1 MTARAITP
9 RAITPRVFTIPA
21 GLPFL
26 PTLVQA
32 VRGGRFHGD
41 TGWRADDPLALA
53 ATTIFVPTRRAAREL
68 RSLFVEMGDGRAAI
82 LPTIRPLGEFEEDR
96 VLFESADQATVDLDP
111 PVASLDRL
119 LHLAPL
125 VRRWIE
131 RLPGHLAQLYGED
144 VVVPASS
151 ADALW
156 LARDLTELMD
166 EIETESA
173 DWSKLGDLV
182 PEGLANWWQVTLAFL
197 SIVSEQWPAMLAELG
212 RSNPA
217 AHRNAL
223 IQAEAERLQRTP
235 PAGPVIVAG
244 STGSIPATAALLS
257 VIARLQNGAVVL
269 PGLDQ
274 SLDEVA
280 WSAIGRSD
288 SDPSVYGHPH
298 YQLRKLIARLGVL
311 RGDVEPLDE
320 APAHRA
326 LRLTALSEA
335 LRPADTTDAWAD
347 RRHAF
352 PLPAMEAAFAGITLL
367 DAPTE
372 RDEALAIAIAL
383 RQAIEEA
390 GKTAALVTGDRILA
404 RRVSA
409 ELRRFGITADDSG
422 GTPLN
427 KTPPATLLL
436 QAVRAVFSPGDP
448 IAILSLL
455 KHPLLSLGLER
466 ATVRRAAEMI
476 ELIALRGGTGRPD
489 IATLATLFEDRF
501 ADLGASER
509 QPFWLPRVDAAKLEA
524 ARSVLAALEQ
534 ALSPLI
540 ALRDNGR
547 FTTEAAAR
555 ISVEV
560 LEALG
565 RSADGSLSELYAG
578 DAGAGMADFLRAL
591 IGTQAGYEILP
602 WEWPGV
608 LDALIAP
615 EAVKPT
621 IAGDGRIAI
630 WGALEARL
638 QTVDLL
644 VIGGLNEGTWPRRTE
659 PDRFLSRGMKNGLS
673 LEPPERRIGQ
683 AAHDFMMALGGER
696 VILSRAARSGDAP
709 AVPSR
714 WMQRLTTFLGDAV
727 TDNCRARG
735 RILLDWAQKLDE
747 RQDMPFAP
755 RPNPKPPLASRPK
768 HFSVT
773 EIETLRRD
781 PYAIYARRILR
792 LQPLDDVLRDPS
804 VAERGNLFHDIL
816 HGFTA
821 AKIDPDAPDALERLI
836 EIGSAA
842 FDEAALPDDLQVV
855 WWPRFEAMAAN
866 IITWEKEQAQK
877 NPTRHSE
884 LVAAKT
890 SIGATGVTLGGRA
903 DRIDGLPGGMAD
915 ILDYKT
921 GSSPSKRQAHTLIAP
936 QLALEAA
943 LLRRGAFADLGKA
956 EAAELAY
963 IRLKPNGAVEPES
976 ILEIKGASASLR
988 SAADLGEEAWAR
1000 LEALV
1005 KHYGDPTSGY
1015 LSRALPFRENETGG
1029 YYDHLA
1035 RVLEW
1040 SAGTDGG
1047 EGVDE

>member
-1 MTARAITP
+1 MSASATR
-9 RAITPRVFTIPA
+9 PRVFTIPA

-26 PTLVQA
+26 PTLVDA
-32 VRGGRFHGD
+32 VRDGRFHGAK
-41 TGWRADDPLALA
+41 GWSAEDPLALA

-68 RSLFVEMGDGRAAI
+68 RSLFVEMGEGRAAI

-96 VLFESADQATVDLDP
+96 VLFESADAETVDLDP

-125 VRRWIE
+125 VRLWVE
-131 RLPGHLAQLYGED
+131 RLPDHLAALYGED

-223 IQAEAERLQRTP
+223 ILAEAARLKRNP

-244 STGSIPATAALLS
+244 STGSIPATATLLAA
-257 VIARLQNGAVVL
+257 IARLPQGAVVL

-274 SLDEVA
+274 SLDQEA
-280 WSAIGRSD
+280 WDAVGRSE
-288 SDPSVYGHPH
+288 SDPSVYGHPQ
-298 YQLRKLIARLGVL
+298 YQLRKLVNRLGIL
-311 RGDVEPLDE
+311 RGDAEPVGQ

-326 LRLTALSEA
+326 LRLAALSEA
-335 LRPADTTDAWAD
+335 LRPADTTDKWAEHRGGYAQGD
-347 RRHAF
+347 
-352 PLPAMEAAFAGITLL
+352 LQAAFAGVTLL
-367 DAPTE
+367 EAATE

-383 RQAIEEA
+383 RQAIEEP
-390 GKTAALVTGDRILA
+390 GQTAALVTGDRTLA

-422 GTPLN
+422 GTPLY

-436 QAVRAVFSPGDP
+436 QAVRAVFTPGDP

-466 ATVRRAAEMI
+466 TTVRRAAEMI
-476 ELIALRGGTGRPD
+476 ELVALRGGTGRPD
-489 IATLATLFEDRF
+489 IATLATLFEQRF
-501 ADLGASER
+501 DELGASER
-509 QPFWLPRVDAAKLEA
+509 QPFWLPRVDGSKLEA
-524 ARSVLAALEQ
+524 DRSVLAALGE
-534 ALSPLI
+534 ALAPLI
-540 ALRDNGR
+540 ALRDGGR
-547 FTTEAAAR
+547 FTTEAGAL
-555 ISVEV
+555 ICVEA

-565 RSADGSLSELYAG
+565 RTADGALSELYAG
-578 DAGAGMADFLRAL
+578 DAGDGVADFLRAL
-591 IGTQAGYEILP
+591 IGTQAGYEIMP
-602 WEWPGV
+602 GEWPGV

-615 EAVKPT
+615 ESVKPSV
-621 IAGDGRIAI
+621 AGDGRIAI

-638 QTVDLL
+638 QTVDVL
-644 VIGGLNEGTWPRRTE
+644 VVGGLNEGTWPRRAE

-683 AAHDFMMALGGER
+683 AAHDFMMAIGGER

-714 WMQRLTTFLGDAV
+714 WMQRLTTFLGQEVAD
-727 TDNCRARG
+727 TCRARG
-735 RILLDWAQKLDE
+735 RILLDWAHKLDE
-747 RQDMPFAP
+747 RQDVPFAP

-781 PYAIYARRILR
+781 PYAIYARKILR

-821 AKIDPDAPDALERLI
+821 AKIDPHAADALDRLI
-836 EIGSAA
+836 AIGSEA
-842 FDEAALPDDLQVV
+842 FDEAALPEDMRVV
-855 WWPRFEAMAAN
+855 WWPRFEAMAGN
-866 IITWEKEQAQK
+866 IIRWEQERADK

-884 LVAAKT
+884 LVAGRT
-890 SIGATGVTLGGRA
+890 RVGSTGVTLGGRA
-903 DRIDGLPGGMAD
+903 DRIDLLPGGMAD

-921 GSSPSKRQAHTLIAP
+921 GSTPSKRQAHTLIAP

-943 LLRRGAFADLGKA
+943 LLRRGAFADLDKA
-956 EAAELAY
+956 EPADLAY

-976 ILEIKGASASLR
+976 ILELKGAGASLR
-988 SAADLGEEAWAR
+988 SAGDLAEEAWAR
-1000 LEALV
+1000 LEALIR
-1005 KHYGDPTSGY
+1005 HYNDPSSGY
-1015 LSRALPFRENETGG
+1015 LSRALPYREGDTGG

-1040 SAGTDGG
+1040 SAGTDAGEGG
-1047 EGVDE
+1047 EE

>member
-1 MTARAITP
+1 MTP
-9 RAITPRVFTIPA
+9 RAAGPRVFNIPA

-26 PTLVQA
+26 PTLVEA
-32 VRGGRFHGD
+32 VRSGRFHEEAN
-41 TGWRADDPLALA
+41 WRGDDPLALS

-68 RSLFVEMGDGRAAI
+68 RSLFVEMGEGRASI

-96 VLFESADQATVDLDP
+96 VLFESADHSTVDLDP
-111 PVASLDRL
+111 PVAALDRL

-131 RLPGHLAQLYGED
+131 RLPGHLAALYGED

-156 LARDLTELMD
+156 LARDLTDLMD
-166 EIETESA
+166 EIETEGA

-223 IQAEAERLQRTP
+223 IRTEAARLQRNP

-244 STGSIPATAALLS
+244 STGSIPATAELLS
-257 VIARLQNGAVVL
+257 VIARLPNGAIVL

-274 SLDEVA
+274 SLDNAA
-280 WSAIGRSD
+280 WNAIGRSAE
-288 SDPSVYGHPH
+288 DPSVYGHPQ
-298 YQLRKLIARLGVL
+298 YQLRKLIAHLRVL
-311 RGDVEPLDE
+311 RGDVEAIAD
-320 APAHRA
+320 APAHRT
-326 LRLTALSEA
+326 LRLAALSEA
-335 LRPADTTDAWAD
+335 LRPADTTDAWAEHRSAYSQSD
-347 RRHAF
+347 
-352 PLPAMEAAFAGITLL
+352 LDAAFAGVTLL

-383 RQAIEEA
+383 RQAIEEP
-390 GKTAALVTGDRILA
+390 GQTAALVTGDRILA

-422 GTPLN
+422 GTPLF

-448 IAILSLL
+448 VAILSLL

-466 ATVRRAAEMI
+466 TTVRRAAEMI
-476 ELIALRGGTGRPD
+476 ELVALRGGTGRPD

-501 ADLGASER
+501 SDLGASER
-509 QPFWLPRVDAAKLEA
+509 KPFWLPRIDGAKLEA
-524 ARSVLAALEQ
+524 ARSVLVALEQ
-534 ALSPLI
+534 ALVPLV
-540 ALRDNGR
+540 ALREGGR
-547 FTTEAAAR
+547 FATETAAR

-565 RSADGSLSELYAG
+565 RSADGSLTELYAG
-578 DAGAGMADFLRAL
+578 DAGAGIADFLRAL
-591 IGTQAGYEILP
+591 IGTQAGYEILAG
-602 WEWPGV
+602 EWPGV

-615 EAVKPT
+615 EAVKPS

-644 VIGGLNEGTWPRRTE
+644 VVGGLNEGTWPRRAE
-659 PDRFLSRGMKNGLS
+659 PDRFLSRGMKSGLS

-714 WMQRLTTFLGDAV
+714 WLQRLTTFLGEEVAE
-727 TDNCRARG
+727 TARARG
-735 RILLDWAQKLDE
+735 RILLGWAQKLDE
-747 RQDMPFAP
+747 RQDVPFAP
-755 RPNPKPPLASRPK
+755 RPNPKPPLPARPK

-781 PYAIYARRILR
+781 PYAIYAKRVLK
-792 LQPLDDVLRDPS
+792 LQPLDEVLRDPS

-821 AKIDPDAPDALERLI
+821 ARIDPHAPDALDRLI
-836 EIGSAA
+836 GIGNAA
-842 FDEAALPDDLQVV
+842 FDEAALPDDLRVV
-855 WWPRFEAMAAN
+855 WWPRFEAMAVN
-866 IITWEKEQAQK
+866 IIAWEQEQAEK
-877 NPTRHSE
+877 HPTRHSE
-884 LVAAKT
+884 LVAGGTTVGST
-890 SIGATGVTLGGRA
+890 SVTLGGRA
-903 DRIDGLPGGMAD
+903 DRIDLLPGGMAD

-921 GSSPSKRQAHTLIAP
+921 GSSPSKRQAHMLVAP

-943 LLRRGAFADLGKA
+943 LLRRGAFADLDKA
-956 EAAELAY
+956 EPAELAY

-976 ILEIKGASASLR
+976 ILEIKGANASLR
-988 SAADLGEEAWAR
+988 SAADLAEDAWAR
-1000 LEALV
+1000 LETLI
-1005 KHYGDPTSGY
+1005 KHYADPHSGY
-1015 LSRALPFRENETGG
+1015 LSRALPFRETETSGD
-1029 YYDHLA
+1029 YDHLA

-1040 SAGTDGG
+1040 SAGAESGEGG
-1047 EGVDE
+1047 EE